1 MLFSRGPRLSKA
13 SIRSKYWRT
22 SSTEVTSPR
31 SIACWSSGI
40 VWPRASKRSPCIVSA
55 AASAR
60 MVSTVMRLLPY
71 GSLLGTR
78 TRAMPLSSS
87 RSSSSGSVVSV
98 SSARSSATRAS
109 SSRTRRWRPGGVL
122 DSAIETVH
130 EALRAVGAVREC
142 SGGFGELVEPKL
154 VFILVLILVL
164 GLTDGFH
171 EGLELVLDLF
181 RPL

>member
-60 MVSTVMRLLPY
+60 MVSTVI
-71 GSLLGTR
+71 
-78 TRAMPLSSS
+78 
-87 RSSSSGSVVSV
+87 V
-98 SSARSSATRAS
+98 SSLRVLAGNAHAR
-109 SSRTRRWRPGGVL
+109 
-122 DSAIETVH
+122 D
-130 EALRAVGAVREC
+130 AVV
-142 SGGFGELVEPKL
+142 VES
-154 VFILVLILVL
+154 F
-164 GLTDGFH
+164 F
-171 EGLELVLDLF
+171 
-181 RPL
+181 